1 MRILLSRAF
10 LTLAAPMAA
19 SAASFDCARAR
30 APDEK
35 TVCANRALSELD
47 VKMATLYQVDTR
59 LVAMGQRG
67 DIQDAQV
74 LWLTRRAKCGRKVAC
89 IRGAY
94 QDRLADL
101 QKTFDAIASRG
112 PF

>member
-1 MRILLSRAF
+1 MRRFFITFALF
-10 LTLAAPMAA
+10 VLASPAA
-19 SAASFDCARAR
+19 AASFDCAKAR

-35 TVCANRALSELD
+35 AVCASRRLSELD

-67 DIQDAQV
+67 DLQDAQV
-74 LWLTRRAKCGRKVAC
+74 LWLTRRARCGRNIAC
-89 IRGAY
+89 IESAY
-94 QDRLADL
+94 QDRLAEL
-101 QKTFDAIASRG
+101 QKAFDAIASHG

>member
-1 MRILLSRAF
+1 MRRLC
-10 LTLAAPMAA
+10 LTFALFALASPAC
-19 SAASFDCARAR
+19 AASFDCAKAR

-35 TVCANRALSELD
+35 AVCANRRLSELD

-74 LWLTRRAKCGRKVAC
+74 LWLTRRARCGRDVAC
-89 IRGAY
+89 IKNAY
-94 QDRLADL
+94 RDRLAEL